1 MNSPF
6 KFPRRVRIHG
16 GECGAV
22 ARALHHEAQKD
33 ALMSYEQT
41 LATSEKAVLSQADLE
56 KASKSTIE
64 RKQMSTKT
72 TLKRVALVAVSALGF
87 GLMSSVAPVS
97 ATPREAT
104 TITIGTVPTCR
115 ALTSCSIPVTFNLP
129 AATTTSDS
137 FVVVAKVT
145 SAPAASN
152 SYGSAAS
159 GSVAA
164 VTSSANDT
172 AQGAGGGI
180 VWAKPSSGSGSN
192 GTLTVAGS
200 QGVNAT
206 GATSTNNWAV
216 AAAYAVAALDT
227 AGQVTLNLKA
237 EVDVEGTY
245 TILVATIPPTVDSGT
260 LNTEAQRTIAALAGY
275 TSQSVTLTTGAAP
288 TSVTFTNLTG
298 GDAAV
303 GSSSTSAG
311 ALLKISGA
319 VLGGAETLTLSSP
332 TTTVSFSDSVLD
344 ASDFTS
350 GVAYVNV
357 RNTAAGTVSISA
369 TQSGTLTGFTTSSTT
384 VTFTSAS
391 TQAAPT
397 LGFSSTDTTLAAST
411 AIVAADN
418 EKGVSTTR
426 TTQTLRVTY
435 DNSAGTAAFKTFITV
450 TDVSGKIT
458 GKLNAT
464 FSRIVEIAAE
474 DTVGYVD
481 ASVTATLLADQY
493 WYATLYTTA
502 TASDTA
508 GTIGVTRTRTTLSIF
523 PDVDGVRSA
532 TSTGAVATPGTIR
545 SAEKGTNKFYARVL
559 DQFGGGMSGES
570 VAVAVAGRNA
580 TTSSTLVTDASGYT
594 PVYSLTD
601 AGTSGTSDVITFT
614 SSATNNVTIIYGTA
628 TVTTLTLTGGNT
640 TDGVTSTTKTIKD
653 IDGDSSG
660 AEDGAQT
667 ITATLKDAAGGLM
680 SGVPVTWSVAGT
692 GVAITSTQKLKY
704 SGTAGT
710 ATTTVYAW
718 LAGTYTVTA
727 TAGGATATAEI
738 TFGQSTTTD
747 ARVVSA
753 TVSGSTITAKV
764 ADRFGNV
771 IPGVTVYASRVSG
784 TGYFGSGVTKTST
797 TTGQDGTAE
806 FIVSGADAKVKVSV
820 VSYDAAQ
827 GTTFGQTC
835 AAAGKV
841 DCPTDGTAATSFTA
855 ATVGTASTAETFVG
869 STYSPAGVES
879 VTLDVTVVNAAA
891 NAAEAAT
898 DAAAEAID
906 AANAATDAANLAA
919 EAADAA
925 TVAAEEAR
933 DAADA
938 ATAAV
943 EELATQVATLM
954 AALKAQ
960 ITTLANTVA
969 KIAKK
974 VKA

>member
-1 MNSPF
+1 
-6 KFPRRVRIHG
+6 
-16 GECGAV
+16 
-22 ARALHHEAQKD
+22 
-33 ALMSYEQT
+33 
-41 LATSEKAVLSQADLE
+41 
-56 KASKSTIE
+56 
-64 RKQMSTKT
+64 MSTKT
-72 TLKRVALVAVSALGF
+72 TLKRIALVAVSALGF
-87 GLMSSVAPVS
+87 GLVSTVAPAS

-104 TITIGTVPTCR
+104 TISVGTVPTCR
-115 ALTSCSIPVTFNLP
+115 VLAPCSIPVTFNLP
-129 AATTTSDS
+129 AGTTTSDT
-137 FVVVAKVT
+137 FVVVAKIT

-159 GSVAA
+159 GSVSA
-164 VTSSANDT
+164 VTSSVNDP
-172 AQGAGGGI
+172 ALGSGGGI

-192 GTLTVAGS
+192 GTLTAAGS
-200 QGVNAT
+200 QGLNQS
-206 GATSTNNWAV
+206 GATSTNNWSVSAQ
-216 AAAYAVAALDT
+216 YTVAALDT
-227 AGQVTLNLKA
+227 AGQVTLNLSA
-237 EVDVEGTY
+237 EADVAGSY
-245 TILVATIPPTVDSGT
+245 SILVATIPPTADSGT
-260 LNTEAQRTIAALAGY
+260 LNTEARKSITTLAGY
-275 TSQSVTLTTGAAP
+275 VSQSLSFTTGSAP
-288 TSVTFTNLTG
+288 TAVTFTNLTG

-319 VLGGAETLTLSSP
+319 TLSPGETITLSSP
-332 TTTVSFSDSVLD
+332 TTTVSFSDSVLES
-344 ASDFTS
+344 SDFTS

-369 TQSGTLTGFTTSSTT
+369 AQSGTLTGFTTSSTT
-384 VTFTSAS
+384 VTFASAS

-397 LGFSSTDTTLAAST
+397 LGFNGLDTTLAAST
-411 AIVAADN
+411 AITETDN

-426 TTQTLRVTY
+426 TSQTLRVTY
-435 DNSAGTAAFKTFITV
+435 DNSAGTAAFKTFLTV

-458 GKLNAT
+458 GLANGT
-464 FSRIVEIAAE
+464 FSRIVQIPAE

-508 GTIGVTRTRTTLSIF
+508 GTIGVTRARTTVSIF
-523 PDVDGVRSA
+523 PDVDGVRSG
-532 TSTGAVATPGTIR
+532 TSTGAVATPGTVR
-545 SAEKGTNKFYARVL
+545 SAVAGTNKFYARVL
-559 DQFGGGMSGES
+559 DQFGGGMSGETVTVS
-570 VAVAVAGRNA
+570 VTGRNA

-614 SSATNNVTIIYGTA
+614 ATSPSNNVTVIYGTT

-640 TDGVTSTTKTIKD
+640 TDGVTSTTKSIKD

-680 SGVPVTWSVAGT
+680 SGVPVTWSVAGS

-718 LAGTYTVTA
+718 VAGTYTVTA

-738 TFGQSTTTD
+738 TFGQTTTTD
-747 ARVVSA
+747 ARVLSA

-764 ADRFGNV
+764 VDRFGNV

-784 TGYFGSGVTKTST
+784 TGFFGSGVTKTST

-806 FIVSGADAKVKVSV
+806 FIVSGADTKVKVSV

-855 ATVGTASTAETFVG
+855 ATTGTANTAETYVG
-869 STYSPAGVES
+869 STFSPAGVES
-879 VTLDVTVVNAAA
+879 VTVDVAVTNAAADAA
-891 NAAEAAT
+891 NAAS